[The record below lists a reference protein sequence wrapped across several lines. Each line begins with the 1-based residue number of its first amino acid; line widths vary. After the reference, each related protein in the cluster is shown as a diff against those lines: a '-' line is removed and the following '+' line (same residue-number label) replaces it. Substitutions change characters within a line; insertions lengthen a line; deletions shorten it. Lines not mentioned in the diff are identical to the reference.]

1 MFFAFFSI
9 QCSITSFSQIGDD
22 YWFYGAKGGI
32 KFTPTGLQPD
42 TNNLGVSIG
51 SSFIAQSDTVPFLF
65 YGSGGAL
72 YDQNHDTMPNGAIYP
87 FNVSNTLAC
96 SYLGIP
102 LNSSYSIFTLFHF
115 NTIDTIN
122 SPPTYNLRYSKLDI
136 SLNNGL
142 GDIDTNDRNHLLLD
156 SVAVGMASVAATGI
170 NEGKYWFAT
179 IRHDD
184 PRVYIYLVDSNG
196 VNLIHSNPVGGL
208 TNDIGVESQLQFSIS
223 GKYFSL
229 SLGQTSGVANLVL
242 FHFNTEIGEL
252 SNRIDLPLE
261 NVSGMEFSPSEEFV
275 YVGRNLVEGV
285 QSTSL
290 SQFSLNNFNP
300 AAIMNS
306 ECVFFENYALNTV
319 PPNILWKLQMATNKK
334 IYVAERS
341 FTLAYIDNPDDPCPN
356 INYFDSIYVPP
367 IGVYCQSLPNVIAT
381 DLFPH
386 IRYKE
391 NCVGEAVKFW
401 IQPGRADSVLWDF
414 GDPASGVLNSQN
426 ALIGTH
432 TFVGTSPFTITAIVH
447 HDTFYI
453 DTMSVVI
460 DSFFQNPTKPDLV
473 DTTFCEGNAVLLDAF
488 QTGAFFFWSTGSD
501 SSALLVDTS
510 GQYIVSVYNR
520 CDTVSDTANIIVHL
534 PFDLQL
540 ASDTALCAD
549 DTFELNPNLPELSS
563 FQWSDGSVDLIRT
576 LLAQNS
582 NSFER
587 FTLTLVAE
595 NTCSI
600 DSDDI
605 IVDFYP
611 VPIAQLPE
619 DSNHCFA
626 TPVVLFTQRQDSV
639 HYTWSD
645 GSHGNSVE
653 IGKTDTVW
661 LEASNLCATSY
672 DTTIITFYPEI
683 IAELGDDTTICN
695 NQPITLSINT
705 PADTY
710 EWSTGSSE
718 AEISVSQS
726 DVYSITIYQPPCKAS
741 DAINVVYSDN
751 CEPKCKFFIENVITP
766 NGDGINDVLSV
777 TSDCDFPT
785 FNISIFNRWGTLI
798 HQGNESTATWD
809 GFIAG
814 QKASTG
820 TYFYQLESDGSFLQG
835 HFTLLE

>member
-1 MFFAFFSI
+1 MSTFFSVE
-9 QCSITSFSQIGDD
+9 CFSQIGDD

-142 GDIDTNDRNHLLLD
+142 GDIDTNDRNYLLLD

-223 GKYFSL
+223 GKYFAL
-229 SLGQTSGVANLVL
+229 SLGQTSGTANLLL

-275 YVGRNLVEGV
+275 YVGRNLVEGI
-285 QSTSL
+285 QPTSL
-290 SQFSLNNFNP
+290 SQFSLVNYSLP
-300 AAIMNS
+300 AIMAS
-306 ECVFFENYALNTV
+306 ECVFFSNNVMNVT

-367 IGVYCQSLPNVIAT
+367 IGVYCQSLPNVIASE
-381 DLFPH
+381 LFSH
-386 IRYKE
+386 IRFKE
-391 NCVGEAVKFW
+391 NCVGEAVQFW

-432 TFVGTSPFTITAIVH
+432 TFVGTPPFTITAIVY

-488 QTGAFFFWSTGSD
+488 QTGAFFLWNTGSD
-501 SSALLVDTS
+501 SSTLQADTS

-540 ASDTALCAD
+540 APDTALCAD

-563 FQWSDGSVDLIRT
+563 FQWSDGSGDLIRN
-576 LLAQNS
+576 LVANND

-587 FTLTLVAE
+587 FTLKLVAE
-595 NTCSI
+595 NSCSI
-600 DSDDI
+600 DSDDVVI
-605 IVDFYP
+605 DFYP
-611 VPIAQLPE
+611 VPSAQLPE
-619 DSNHCFA
+619 DSNHCFSN
-626 TPVVLFTQRQDSV
+626 PVVLFNQNRDSV
-639 HYTWSD
+639 NYVWSD
-645 GSHGNSVE
+645 GTGDNSIEVNQS
-653 IGKTDTVW
+653 DTVW
-661 LEASNLCATSY
+661 LEASNLCATVRDSMM
-672 DTTIITFYPEI
+672 IVFYPELI
-683 IAELGDDTTICN
+683 VELGEDTTLCN
-695 NQPITLSINT
+695 GQPFTLDIKT

-710 EWSTGSSE
+710 EWSTGSTE
-718 AEISVSQS
+718 QT
-726 DVYSITIYQPPCKAS
+726 ITVNESGIYRVTAYDPPCRAVDQIKVAFT
-741 DAINVVYSDN
+741 DD
-751 CEPKCKFFIENVITP
+751 CCKFFIANVITP
-766 NGDGINDVLSV
+766 NADGINDVLSIE
-777 TSDCDFPT
+777 SDCASPKYLL
-785 FNISIFNRWGTLI
+785 SIYNRWGTLVFR
-798 HQGNESTATWD
+798 GSDSEWPWD
-809 GFIAG
+809 GFING
-814 QKASTG
+814 QKASEG
-820 TYFYQLESDGSFLQG
+820 TYFYQLEYESKTLKG
-835 HFTLLE
+835 HLSVVH